1 MEIFICQVETIF
13 IFGLWWIWKGGIL
26 IFLGAILLYGVKNKK
41 SSKHSEKILKNQEKY
56 SMNNGENPSSNQ
68 WIVKKL

>member
-1 MEIFICQVETIF
+1 
-13 IFGLWWIWKGGIL
+13 L